1 MRSISDLLKGDL
13 NHSIKL
19 LRSTPRTDQTNESG
33 TECSIAF
40 RGEERIYKL
49 LKKDRC
55 SDLAPGHRREKKIEN
70 RRSKIMSIGV
80 TESYVSSLTCL

>member
-19 LRSTPRTDQTNESG
+19 LRSTPRTDQSNGSG
-33 TECSIAF
+33 TKYSITF

-49 LKKDRC
+49 LKEGLDI
-55 SDLAPGHRREKKIEN
+55 DAP
-70 RRSKIMSIGV
+70 
-80 TESYVSSLTCL
+80 T